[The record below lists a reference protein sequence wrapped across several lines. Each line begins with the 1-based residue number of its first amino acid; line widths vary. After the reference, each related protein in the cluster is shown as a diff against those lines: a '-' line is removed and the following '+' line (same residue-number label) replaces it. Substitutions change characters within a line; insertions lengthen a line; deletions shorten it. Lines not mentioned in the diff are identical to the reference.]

1 MVRRVDLMSGQ
12 VLNTSL
18 VVEKFFR
25 VMFARFFRSLSSFL
39 FSPLQCQISVA
50 LEQTHWPNSSIC
62 SDFWDARGERNRVR
76 RRRRSLLKSERNGD
90 VYLC

>member
-18 VVEKFFR
+18 VFEKFFR
-25 VMFARFFRSLSSFL
+25 VMFARFSGVYPP
-39 FSPLQCQISVA
+39 SPLQCQISVA